1 MSILGI
7 QSLTLALAVSM
18 VIATGLIVGG
28 ISISAGNT
36 STDEARSTSDR
47 GVAQCT
53 QSGGDNVRDATARL
67 ILSILTEFQTKML
80 LYLETPA
87 DTAADMTR
95 YLIFHHPDQMADP
108 SFIDGNIRK
117 AMFSKYM
124 NAVEVVGD
132 ITLQVELLNS
142 TPNSDTLS
150 QKYNGAWGG
159 GIVYWN
165 VQDETGFVHRG
176 VTESRQYYPDGPINY
191 SPDLAVFG
199 NSDANGYQIPGPCNY
214 TPKNLSEFGQC
225 YFSKQTM
232 TPATRELLN
241 TCFFN
246 IANGGELAEPGVP
259 QFGAIEANGR
269 SVLILSCIPL
279 VHPQQKNTYP
289 NQGGRI
295 GYVSSGVV
303 VFQISKMMQE
313 AELPQDSVLYAVEV
327 HPKTKVVST
336 LAGANSGQL
345 SYMLDQLATD
355 DAGNEYFQQG
365 AVFKAVEHTVDGD
378 PKGTLSPVARHA
390 IYMISLSNDT
400 LGGTFY
406 EELAQM
412 PPGELH
418 NWIDPNTSVL
428 YWTRVSAVKVYN
440 IHWYMPLLVP
450 RDSVMSVIDEA
461 SKVIDANIAADKKAT
476 DDERSKS
483 HTIMYCVTAVCVI
496 VLLSMSVVFTN
507 IIISPLKALSGEMAE
522 VALMHTDAVNL
533 TGPLS
538 SLCEVSKM
546 QQSFRLMVTNL
557 VEYKN
562 YMPQSIL
569 METSEEEEEAAAS
582 ASSSA
587 ASTQQRS
594 VLSRSNASIQ
604 QITHQAV
611 DLGLKHRTVSVIMIN
626 SVGWH
631 NNKKKE
637 TEITTDHSNLIETF
651 IKAVSSN
658 KGTCDSFAGD
668 RMMAYFNANRNTSE
682 HRSSAVRVG
691 LKSKTEVKLPLVFAV
706 TTGDAKVG
714 NMGIT
719 GMKKFSIL
727 SPIVPFAASLLK
739 LCKADEY
746 LGLIDAKV
754 ATHSKMSIDSR
765 AAVLVS
771 FTKYSDKP
779 TLVFEALQERAVK
792 EEEWMYQLETANE
805 YAAWNDFVTAVVE
818 KDAKAKGMLQELK
831 GDFVSDTPIYA
842 RWRDACTKGVVDVL
856 DLNTIIY

>member
-28 ISISAGNT
+28 ISISTGNT
-36 STDEARSTSDR
+36 STDEARATGDR
-47 GVAQCT
+47 GVAQCMLS
-53 QSGGDNVRDATARL
+53 SGENVRDATARL
-67 ILSILTEFQTKML
+67 ILSILTEFETKMKITL
-80 LYLETPA
+80 VAPA
-87 DTAADMTR
+87 D
-95 YLIFHHPDQMADP
+95 LIEDHSGFLQMHHPDVLADP
-108 SFIDGNIRK
+108 SFLDGLSQKVSFAKVSNAMESFGDTSLFHEIFNI
-117 AMFSKYM
+117 
-124 NAVEVVGD
+124 
-132 ITLQVELLNS
+132 
-142 TPNSDTLS
+142 TPNSATLS

-159 GIVYWN
+159 MQGYWN
-165 VQDETGFVHRG
+165 VYDAQGVMHRG
-176 VTESRQYYPDGPINY
+176 VTETRQYYPDGPRTY
-191 SPDLAVFG
+191 SPVLQMFG
-199 NSDANGYQIPGPCNY
+199 NADSNGRMIEGPCDY
-214 TPKNLSEFGQC
+214 QPKNLSKFGQC
-225 YFSKQTM
+225 YFMK
-232 TPATRELLN
+232 LN
-241 TCFFN
+241 MHPNTIRVMDECFFN
-246 IANGGELAEPGVP
+246 MFKGRPLGPIEIQYSPITTEGRTIALN
-259 QFGAIEANGR
+259 I
-269 SVLILSCIPL
+269 CKPL
-279 VHPQQKNTYP
+279 VHELQINTYP
-289 NQGGRI
+289 GQAKRT
-295 GYVSSGVV
+295 GYVMSA
-303 VFQISKMMQE
+303 ISVHHITRMMRE
-313 AELPQDSVLYAVEV
+313 TDLPQGSLLYSVEV
-327 HPKTKVVST
+327 HPWTKVIGH
-336 LAGANSGQL
+336 LAGTNYGETLYEGGFGTNQDGSMGFETA
-345 SYMLDQLATD
+345 YAFLATNHTEEGTRF
-355 DAGNEYFQQG
+355 GNLTAIARHSRYMIS
-365 AVFKAVEHTVDGD
+365 KSDD
-378 PKGTLSPVARHA
+378 PKGADHYQRIT
-390 IYMISLSNDT
+390 
-400 LGGTFY
+400 
-406 EELAQM
+406 EM
-412 PPGELH
+412 PPGTVYD
-418 NWIDPNTSVL
+418 WTDPDTSIL
-428 YWTRVSAVKVYN
+428 YWTRVASIKAYN
-440 IHWYMPLLVP
+440 VHWYIALLVP

-754 ATHSKMSIDSR
+754 ATHSKMAVDSR
-765 AAVLVS
+765 AVVLVS
-771 FTKYSDKP
+771 FTKYAKKP
-779 TLVFEALQERAVK
+779 TLVFEAMQERAVDN
-792 EEEWMYQLETANE
+792 EEWMYQLETATE
-805 YAAWNDFVTAVVE
+805 YSKWNDFVTAVA
-818 KDAKAKGMLQELK
+818 DGDLPRAKTLLSELDSK
-831 GDFVSDTPIYA
+831 FTGDDPLYT
-842 RWRDACTKGVVDVL
+842 RWREAAVGGAKVL
-856 DLNTIIY
+856 TLDSYIY